1 MGKIYN
7 RKFLFVIA
15 TVITCIVIAVII
27 RLCFAQRIVRMSISP
42 TELYVGEKIYYS
54 DSTRNADTWLWEFGD
69 GNTSSQRTGNYTFE
83 NAGKYMVRLTVDN
96 SLEQRLLVT
105 VRQKSNDY
113 GSDGLVKMK
122 APSTA
127 LQGEIVSF
135 RGYGPSK
142 EWRWQFGESGIV
154 DSREQNFFF

>member
-54 DSTRNADTWLWEFGD
+54 DSTAMLIHGFG
-69 GNTSSQRTGNYTFE
+69 
-83 NAGKYMVRLTVDN
+83 
-96 SLEQRLLVT
+96 SLETEICLLKEQATIPLRMPVNIWC
-105 VRQKSNDY
+105 V
-113 GSDGLVKMK
+113 
-122 APSTA
+122 
-127 LQGEIVSF
+127 LQ
-135 RGYGPSK
+135 
-142 EWRWQFGESGIV
+142 
-154 DSREQNFFF
+154 

>member
-1 MGKIYN
+1 
-7 RKFLFVIA
+7 
-15 TVITCIVIAVII
+15 
-27 RLCFAQRIVRMSISP
+27 MSISP

-135 RGYGPSK
+135 RGYGPQRNGDGNLVNP
-142 EWRWQFGESGIV
+142 E
-154 DSREQNFFF
+154 